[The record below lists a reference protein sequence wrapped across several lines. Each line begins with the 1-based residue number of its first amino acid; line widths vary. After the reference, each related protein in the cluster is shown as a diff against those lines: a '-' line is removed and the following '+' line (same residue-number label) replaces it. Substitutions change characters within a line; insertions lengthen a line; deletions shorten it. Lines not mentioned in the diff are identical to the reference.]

1 MKILIHGKNI
11 ELTGALK
18 EYTESKITKATHHY
32 KDIVKEADIHLSIEK
47 NPRVSFQ
54 SAEVTIFAN
63 GIIIRAEEKSDN
75 LYSSIDLVSNKLCRK
90 LRKYKERIIQSNHKT
105 KTPFKDSTFDDTSNI
120 IKEATDFLKEGSKGV
135 LPEPSI
141 KNKYFE
147 MEPISI
153 SEARKQLD
161 FIDHDFYFFRN
172 KKNNELQVI
181 YKRNHGGYGL
191 IPVSYTHLTLPT
203 KA

>member
-1 MKILIHGKNI
+1 MKILIHGKNL

-18 EYTESKITKATHHY
+18 EYTEAKIEKATHHY

-54 SAEVTIFAN
+54 TAEVTIFAN
-63 GIIIRAEEKSDN
+63 GTVIRAEEKTEN

-90 LRKYKERIIQSNHKT
+90 LRKYKERNNKT
-105 KTPFKDSTFDDTSNI
+105 IHNNQFKTNESFSIETTESRFLD
-120 IKEATDFLKEGSKGV
+120 EALLKEGIEAS

-147 MEPISI
+147 MTPIS
-153 SEARKQLD
+153 SDEARKQLD
-161 FIDHDFYFFRN
+161 LIDHDFYVFRN

-191 IPVSYTHLTLPT
+191 IQS
-203 KA
+203 K

>member
-1 MKILIHGKNI
+1 MKILIHGKNL

-18 EYTESKITKATHHY
+18 KYTEAKIEKATHHY

-54 SAEVTIFAN
+54 TAEVTIFAN
-63 GIIIRAEEKSDN
+63 GTVIRAEEKTEN

-90 LRKYKERIIQSNHKT
+90 LRKYKERNNKT
-105 KTPFKDSTFDDTSNI
+105 IHNNQFKN
-120 IKEATDFLKEGSKGV
+120 KESLKIETTESRFLDVALLKEGMEAS

-147 MEPISI
+147 MTPIS
-153 SEARKQLD
+153 SYEARKQLD
-161 FIDHDFYFFRN
+161 LIDHDFYVFRN
-172 KKNNELQVI
+172 EKNSELQVI
-181 YKRNHGGYGL
+181 YKRNLGGYGL
-191 IPVSYTHLTLPT
+191 IHS
-203 KA
+203 K

>member
-1 MKILIHGKNI
+1 MKILIHGKNL

-18 EYTESKITKATHHY
+18 EYTEAKIEKATHHY

-54 SAEVTIFAN
+54 TAEVTIFAN
-63 GIIIRAEEKSDN
+63 GTVIRAEEKTEN

-90 LRKYKERIIQSNHKT
+90 LRKYKERNNKT
-105 KTPFKDSTFDDTSNI
+105 THNNQFKN
-120 IKEATDFLKEGSKGV
+120 KESLPTESMESGFLDKALLKEGMEAS
-135 LPEPSI
+135 LPAPSI

-147 MEPISI
+147 MNPIS
-153 SEARKQLD
+153 SEEARKQLD
-161 FIDHDFYFFRN
+161 LIDHDFYVFRN

-191 IPVSYTHLTLPT
+191 IQS
-203 KA
+203 K

>member
-1 MKILIHGKNI
+1 MKILIHGKNL

-18 EYTESKITKATHHY
+18 EYTEAKIEKATHHY
-32 KDIVKEADIHLSIEK
+32 KDIVKEAEIHLSIEK

-54 SAEVTIFAN
+54 TAEVTIFAN
-63 GIIIRAEEKSDN
+63 GTVIRAEEKTEN

-90 LRKYKERIIQSNHKT
+90 LRKYKERNNKTIHKNQ
-105 KTPFKDSTFDDTSNI
+105 FKN
-120 IKEATDFLKEGSKGV
+120 KEYFQIENTESRFSDKALLKEGMEAS

-147 MEPISI
+147 MTPISLE
-153 SEARKQLD
+153 EARKQLD
-161 FIDHDFYFFRN
+161 LIDHDFYVFRN

-191 IPVSYTHLTLPT
+191 IQS
-203 KA
+203 K

>member
-1 MKILIHGKNI
+1 MKILIHGKNL

-18 EYTESKITKATHHY
+18 KYTEAKIEKATHHY

-54 SAEVTIFAN
+54 TAEVTIFAN
-63 GIIIRAEEKSDN
+63 GTVIRAEEKTEN

-90 LRKYKERIIQSNHKT
+90 LRKYKERNNKT
-105 KTPFKDSTFDDTSNI
+105 IHNNQFKNRESFQIET
-120 IKEATDFLKEGSKGV
+120 KESRFLDEALLKDGIEAS

-147 MEPISI
+147 MNPIS
-153 SEARKQLD
+153 SEEARKQLD
-161 FIDHDFYFFRN
+161 LIDHDFYVFRN

-191 IPVSYTHLTLPT
+191 IQS
-203 KA
+203 K

>member
-1 MKILIHGKNI
+1 MKILIHGKNL

-18 EYTESKITKATHHY
+18 EYTEAKIEKATHHY

-54 SAEVTIFAN
+54 TAEVTIFAN
-63 GIIIRAEEKSDN
+63 GTVIRAEEKTEN

-90 LRKYKERIIQSNHKT
+90 LRKYKERNNKT
-105 KTPFKDSTFDDTSNI
+105 IHNNQFKNKASFPIETTESRFLDEVLLNEGI
-120 IKEATDFLKEGSKGV
+120 EAS

-147 MEPISI
+147 MNPIS
-153 SEARKQLD
+153 SEEARKQLD
-161 FIDHDFYFFRN
+161 LIDHDFYVFRN

-191 IPVSYTHLTLPT
+191 IQS
-203 KA
+203 K

>member
-1 MKILIHGKNI
+1 MKILIHGKNL

-18 EYTESKITKATHHY
+18 EYTEAKIEKATHHY
-32 KDIVKEADIHLSIEK
+32 KDIVKEADIHLSVEK
-47 NPRVSFQ
+47 NPRVSSQ
-54 SAEVTIFAN
+54 TAEVTIFAN
-63 GIIIRAEEKSDN
+63 GTVIRAEEKTEN

-90 LRKYKERIIQSNHKT
+90 LRKYKERHNKT
-105 KTPFKDSTFDDTSNI
+105 FQNKQFKNKESFTIENTEPRFLDQAL
-120 IKEATDFLKEGSKGV
+120 IKEGMEAT

-147 MEPISI
+147 MNPIS
-153 SEARKQLD
+153 SEEARKQLD
-161 FIDHDFYFFRN
+161 LIDHDFYVFRN

-191 IPVSYTHLTLPT
+191 IQS
-203 KA
+203 K

>member
-1 MKILIHGKNI
+1 MKILIHGKNL

-18 EYTESKITKATHHY
+18 EYTEAKIEKATHHY

-54 SAEVTIFAN
+54 TAEVTIFAN
-63 GIIIRAEEKSDN
+63 GTVIRAEEKTEN

-90 LRKYKERIIQSNHKT
+90 LRKYKERNNKKT
-105 KTPFKDSTFDDTSNI
+105 HNNQFKN
-120 IKEATDFLKEGSKGV
+120 KESLPIESMESRFLDKALLKDGMEAS

-147 MEPISI
+147 MNPIS
-153 SEARKQLD
+153 SEEARKQLD
-161 FIDHDFYFFRN
+161 LIDHDFYVFRN

-191 IPVSYTHLTLPT
+191 IQS
-203 KA
+203 K

>member
-1 MKILIHGKNI
+1 MKILIHGKNL

-18 EYTESKITKATHHY
+18 EYTEAKIEKATHHY
-32 KDIVKEADIHLSIEK
+32 KDIVKEADIHLSVEK

-54 SAEVTIFAN
+54 TAEVTIFAN
-63 GIIIRAEEKSDN
+63 GTVIRAEEKTEN

-90 LRKYKERIIQSNHKT
+90 LRKYKERNNKT
-105 KTPFKDSTFDDTSNI
+105 THNKQFKNKDSLPIESMESGFLD
-120 IKEATDFLKEGSKGV
+120 KALLKEGMEAS

-147 MEPISI
+147 MNPIS
-153 SEARKQLD
+153 SEEARKQLD
-161 FIDHDFYFFRN
+161 LIDHDFYVFRN

-181 YKRNHGGYGL
+181 YKRNHGGYGM
-191 IPVSYTHLTLPT
+191 IQS
-203 KA
+203 K

>member
-1 MKILIHGKNI
+1 MKILIHGKNL

-18 EYTESKITKATHHY
+18 EYTEAKIEKATHHY

-54 SAEVTIFAN
+54 TAEVTIFAN
-63 GIIIRAEEKSDN
+63 GTVIRAEEKTEN

-90 LRKYKERIIQSNHKT
+90 LRKYKERNNKT
-105 KTPFKDSTFDDTSNI
+105 IHNKQFKNKDSLPIESLESSFLDKTLFEEGT
-120 IKEATDFLKEGSKGV
+120 EASLT
-135 LPEPSI
+135 EPSI

-147 MEPISI
+147 MTPIS
-153 SEARKQLD
+153 SEEARKQLD
-161 FIDHDFYFFRN
+161 LIDHDFYVFRN
-172 KKNNELQVI
+172 KKNNELQVL

-191 IPVSYTHLTLPT
+191 IQS
-203 KA
+203 K

>member
-1 MKILIHGKNI
+1 MKILIHGKNL

-18 EYTESKITKATHHY
+18 EYTEAKIEKAIHHY
-32 KDIVKEADIHLSIEK
+32 KDIVKEADIHLSVEK
-47 NPRVSFQ
+47 NPRISFQ
-54 SAEVTIFAN
+54 TAEVTIFAN
-63 GIIIRAEEKSDN
+63 GTIIRAEEKTDN

-90 LRKYKERIIQSNHKT
+90 LRKYKERHNKTLHNNLVKNKNSYSNSIEESESID
-105 KTPFKDSTFDDTSNI
+105 KDIFNKR
-120 IKEATDFLKEGSKGV
+120 KEAR

-147 MEPISI
+147 MIPISL
-153 SEARKQLD
+153 EDARKQLD
-161 FIDHDFYFFRN
+161 LIDHNFYVFRD

-191 IPVSYTHLTLPT
+191 IQS
-203 KA
+203 K

>member
-1 MKILIHGKNI
+1 MKILIHGKNL

-18 EYTESKITKATHHY
+18 EYTEAKIEKATHHY

-54 SAEVTIFAN
+54 TAEVTIFAN
-63 GIIIRAEEKSDN
+63 GTVIRAEEKTEN

-90 LRKYKERIIQSNHKT
+90 LRKYKERNNKT
-105 KTPFKDSTFDDTSNI
+105 IHNNQFKN
-120 IKEATDFLKEGSKGV
+120 KESLPIESMESGFLDKALLKEGMEAS

-147 MEPISI
+147 MTPIS
-153 SEARKQLD
+153 SEEARKQLD
-161 FIDHDFYFFRN
+161 LIDHDFYVFRN

-191 IPVSYTHLTLPT
+191 IQS
-203 KA
+203 K

>member
-1 MKILIHGKNI
+1 MKILIHGKNL

-18 EYTESKITKATHHY
+18 EYTEAKIEKATHHY

-54 SAEVTIFAN
+54 TAEVTIFAN
-63 GIIIRAEEKSDN
+63 GTVIRAEEKTEN

-90 LRKYKERIIQSNHKT
+90 LRKYKERNNKT
-105 KTPFKDSTFDDTSNI
+105 IHNKQFKNKDSLPIESMESN
-120 IKEATDFLKEGSKGV
+120 FLDKSLFKEGTEAS

-147 MEPISI
+147 MTPIS
-153 SEARKQLD
+153 SDEARKQLD
-161 FIDHDFYFFRN
+161 LIDHDFYVFRN

-191 IPVSYTHLTLPT
+191 IQS
-203 KA
+203 K

>member
-1 MKILIHGKNI
+1 MKILIHGKNL

-18 EYTESKITKATHHY
+18 EYTEAKIEKATHHY

-47 NPRVSFQ
+47 NPRVAFQ
-54 SAEVTIFAN
+54 TAEVTIFAN
-63 GIIIRAEEKSDN
+63 GTVIRAEEKTEN

-90 LRKYKERIIQSNHKT
+90 LRKYKERNNKT
-105 KTPFKDSTFDDTSNI
+105 IHNKQFKNKDSLPIENMESSFFD
-120 IKEATDFLKEGSKGV
+120 KPLFKEGTEAS

-147 MEPISI
+147 MTPIS
-153 SEARKQLD
+153 SDEARKQLEL
-161 FIDHDFYFFRN
+161 IDHDFYVFRN

-191 IPVSYTHLTLPT
+191 IQS
-203 KA
+203 K

>member
-1 MKILIHGKNI
+1 MKILIHGKNL

-18 EYTESKITKATHHY
+18 EYTEAKIEKATHHY

-54 SAEVTIFAN
+54 TAEVTIFAN
-63 GIIIRAEEKSDN
+63 GTVIRAEEKTEN

-90 LRKYKERIIQSNHKT
+90 LRKYKERNNKT
-105 KTPFKDSTFDDTSNI
+105 IHNKFKNKESLS
-120 IKEATDFLKEGSKGV
+120 IKSMESGFLDKALLKEGMEAS

-147 MEPISI
+147 MTPIS
-153 SEARKQLD
+153 SEEARKQLD
-161 FIDHDFYFFRN
+161 LIDHDFYVFRN

-191 IPVSYTHLTLPT
+191 IQS
-203 KA
+203 K

>member
-1 MKILIHGKNI
+1 MKILIHGKNL

-18 EYTESKITKATHHY
+18 EYTQAKIAKATHHY

-54 SAEVTIFAN
+54 TAEVTIFAN
-63 GIIIRAEEKSDN
+63 GTVIRAEEKTEN

-90 LRKYKERIIQSNHKT
+90 LRKYKERNNKT
-105 KTPFKDSTFDDTSNI
+105 THNNQFKNKEPFLIETRESRFFE
-120 IKEATDFLKEGSKGV
+120 EALLKEGMEAS

-147 MEPISI
+147 MHPISLE
-153 SEARKQLD
+153 EARKQLD
-161 FIDHDFYFFRN
+161 LIDHDFYVFRN

-191 IPVSYTHLTLPT
+191 IQS
-203 KA
+203 K

>member
-1 MKILIHGKNI
+1 MKILIHGKNL

-18 EYTESKITKATHHY
+18 EYTEAKIEKATHHY

-54 SAEVTIFAN
+54 TAEVTIFAN
-63 GIIIRAEEKSDN
+63 GTVIRAEEKTEN

-90 LRKYKERIIQSNHKT
+90 LRKYKERNNKT
-105 KTPFKDSTFDDTSNI
+105 THINQFKNKESLPIESMDSGFLDKAL
-120 IKEATDFLKEGSKGV
+120 IKEGMEAS

-147 MEPISI
+147 MIPIS
-153 SEARKQLD
+153 SEEARKQLD
-161 FIDHDFYFFRN
+161 LIDHDFYVFRN

-191 IPVSYTHLTLPT
+191 IQS
-203 KA
+203 K

>member
-1 MKILIHGKNI
+1 MKILIHGKNL

-18 EYTESKITKATHHY
+18 EYTEAKIEKATHHY

-54 SAEVTIFAN
+54 TAEVTIFAN
-63 GIIIRAEEKSDN
+63 GTVIRAEEKTEN

-90 LRKYKERIIQSNHKT
+90 LRKYKERNNKT
-105 KTPFKDSTFDDTSNI
+105 IHNKQFKNKDSLPNESMESNFLD
-120 IKEATDFLKEGSKGV
+120 KAFLKEGTEAS

-147 MEPISI
+147 MTPIS
-153 SEARKQLD
+153 SDEARKQLD
-161 FIDHDFYFFRN
+161 LIDHDFYVFRN

-191 IPVSYTHLTLPT
+191 IQS
-203 KA
+203 K

>member
-1 MKILIHGKNI
+1 MKILIHGKNL

-18 EYTESKITKATHHY
+18 EYTEAKIEKATHHY

-54 SAEVTIFAN
+54 TAEVTIFAN
-63 GIIIRAEEKSDN
+63 GTVIRAEEKTEN
-75 LYSSIDLVSNKLCRK
+75 LYSSIDLVSNKLSRK
-90 LRKYKERIIQSNHKT
+90 LRKYKERHNNLVKNRHHYANTIEES
-105 KTPFKDSTFDDTSNI
+105 
-120 IKEATDFLKEGSKGV
+120 DFLDIDIFNERREAR

-147 MEPISI
+147 MIPISLE
-153 SEARKQLD
+153 EARKQLD
-161 FIDHDFYFFRN
+161 FIDHDFYVFKN
-172 KKNNELQVI
+172 KRNNELQVI

-191 IPVSYTHLTLPT
+191 IQS
-203 KA
+203 K

>member
-1 MKILIHGKNI
+1 MKILIHGKNL

-18 EYTESKITKATHHY
+18 EYTEAKIEKATHHY

-54 SAEVTIFAN
+54 TAEVTIFAN
-63 GIIIRAEEKSDN
+63 GTVIRAEEKTEN

-90 LRKYKERIIQSNHKT
+90 LRKYKERNKKITHNNQ
-105 KTPFKDSTFDDTSNI
+105 FKNKESLPIESIESGFLDKDL
-120 IKEATDFLKEGSKGV
+120 IKEGMEAS

-141 KNKYFE
+141 KNKYFK
-147 MEPISI
+147 MTPIS
-153 SEARKQLD
+153 SEEARKQLD
-161 FIDHDFYFFRN
+161 LIDHDFYVFRN
-172 KKNNELQVI
+172 KKNNQLQVI

-191 IPVSYTHLTLPT
+191 IQS
-203 KA
+203 K

>member
-1 MKILIHGKNI
+1 MKILIHGKNL

-18 EYTESKITKATHHY
+18 EYTEAKIEKATHHY

-54 SAEVTIFAN
+54 TAEVTIFAN
-63 GIIIRAEEKSDN
+63 GTVIRAEEKTEN

-90 LRKYKERIIQSNHKT
+90 LRKYKERNNKTIHNNQFKNKESFAIETTESN
-105 KTPFKDSTFDDTSNI
+105 FLD
-120 IKEATDFLKEGSKGV
+120 EALLKEGIEAS

-147 MEPISI
+147 MNPIS
-153 SEARKQLD
+153 SEEARKQLD
-161 FIDHDFYFFRN
+161 LIDHDFYVFRN

-191 IPVSYTHLTLPT
+191 IQS
-203 KA
+203 K

>member
-1 MKILIHGKNI
+1 MKILIHGKNL

-18 EYTESKITKATHHY
+18 EYTEAKIEKATHHY

-54 SAEVTIFAN
+54 TAEVTIFAN
-63 GIIIRAEEKSDN
+63 GTVIRAEEKTEN

-90 LRKYKERIIQSNHKT
+90 LRKYKERNNKT
-105 KTPFKDSTFDDTSNI
+105 THNNQFKN
-120 IKEATDFLKEGSKGV
+120 KESLPIESMESGFLDKALLKEGMEAS
-135 LPEPSI
+135 LPAPSI

-147 MEPISI
+147 MTPISLE
-153 SEARKQLD
+153 EARKQLD
-161 FIDHDFYFFRN
+161 LIDHDFYVFRN

-191 IPVSYTHLTLPT
+191 IQS
-203 KA
+203 K

>member
-1 MKILIHGKNI
+1 MKILIHGKNL

-18 EYTESKITKATHHY
+18 EYTEAKIEKATHHY

-54 SAEVTIFAN
+54 TAEVTIFAN
-63 GIIIRAEEKSDN
+63 GTVIRAEEKTEN

-90 LRKYKERIIQSNHKT
+90 LRKYKERNNKT
-105 KTPFKDSTFDDTSNI
+105 IHNKQFKNKDSLPIESMESN
-120 IKEATDFLKEGSKGV
+120 FLNNALFKEGTEAS

-147 MEPISI
+147 MNPIS
-153 SEARKQLD
+153 SEEARKQLD
-161 FIDHDFYFFRN
+161 LIDHDFYVFRN

-191 IPVSYTHLTLPT
+191 IQS
-203 KA
+203 K

>member
-1 MKILIHGKNI
+1 MKILIHGKNL

-18 EYTESKITKATHHY
+18 EYTEAKIEKATHHY

-54 SAEVTIFAN
+54 TAEVTIFAN
-63 GIIIRAEEKSDN
+63 GTIIRAEEKTEN

-90 LRKYKERIIQSNHKT
+90 LRKYKERHNKTLHNNLVKNKHSYSNET
-105 KTPFKDSTFDDTSNI
+105 EETNSLVKDIFNPERKAI
-120 IKEATDFLKEGSKGV
+120 

-147 MEPISI
+147 MAPISLE
-153 SEARKQLD
+153 EARKQLD
-161 FIDHDFYFFRN
+161 LIDHDFYVFRN
-172 KKNNELQVI
+172 QKNNELQVI

-191 IPVSYTHLTLPT
+191 IQS
-203 KA
+203 K

>member
-1 MKILIHGKNI
+1 MKILIHGRNL

-18 EYTESKITKATHHY
+18 EYTEAKIEKATHHY

-54 SAEVTIFAN
+54 TAEVTIFAN
-63 GIIIRAEEKSDN
+63 GTVIRAEEKTEN

-90 LRKYKERIIQSNHKT
+90 LRKYKERNNKT
-105 KTPFKDSTFDDTSNI
+105 THNKQFKNKDSLPIESMESGFLD
-120 IKEATDFLKEGSKGV
+120 KALLKEGMEAS
-135 LPEPSI
+135 LPAPSI

-147 MEPISI
+147 MTQISLE
-153 SEARKQLD
+153 EARKQLD
-161 FIDHDFYFFRN
+161 LIDHDFYVFRN

-191 IPVSYTHLTLPT
+191 IQS
-203 KA
+203 K

>member
-1 MKILIHGKNI
+1 MKILIHGKNL

-18 EYTESKITKATHHY
+18 EYTEAKIEKATHHY

-54 SAEVTIFAN
+54 TAEVTIFAN
-63 GIIIRAEEKSDN
+63 GTVIRAEEKTEN

-90 LRKYKERIIQSNHKT
+90 LRKYKERNNKT
-105 KTPFKDSTFDDTSNI
+105 IYNNQFKN
-120 IKEATDFLKEGSKGV
+120 KESFPIDNTKSRFLDEALLKEGIEAS

-147 MEPISI
+147 MNPIS
-153 SEARKQLD
+153 SEEARKQLD
-161 FIDHDFYFFRN
+161 LIDHDFYVFRN

-191 IPVSYTHLTLPT
+191 IQS
-203 KA
+203 K

>member
-1 MKILIHGKNI
+1 MKILIHGKNL

-18 EYTESKITKATHHY
+18 EYTQAKIAKATHHY

-54 SAEVTIFAN
+54 TAEVTIFAN
-63 GIIIRAEEKSDN
+63 GTVIRAEEKTEN

-90 LRKYKERIIQSNHKT
+90 LRKYKERNNKT
-105 KTPFKDSTFDDTSNI
+105 THNNQFKNKEPFLIETRESRFFE
-120 IKEATDFLKEGSKGV
+120 EALLKEGIEAS

-147 MEPISI
+147 MHPISLE
-153 SEARKQLD
+153 EARKQLD
-161 FIDHDFYFFRN
+161 LIDHDFYVFRN

-191 IPVSYTHLTLPT
+191 IQS
-203 KA
+203 K

>member
-1 MKILIHGKNI
+1 MKILIHGKNL

-18 EYTESKITKATHHY
+18 EYTESKIEKATHHY

-54 SAEVTIFAN
+54 TAEVTIFAN
-63 GIIIRAEEKSDN
+63 GTIIRAEEKTEN

-90 LRKYKERIIQSNHKT
+90 LRKYKERKSKT
-105 KTPFKDSTFDDTSNI
+105 IHNNQFKNRESFPIETTESRFLD
-120 IKEATDFLKEGSKGV
+120 EALPKDGTEAS

-147 MEPISI
+147 MHPIS
-153 SEARKQLD
+153 SEEARKQLD
-161 FIDHDFYFFRN
+161 LIDHDFYVFRN

-191 IPVSYTHLTLPT
+191 IQS
-203 KA
+203 K

>member
-1 MKILIHGKNI
+1 MKILIHGKNL

-18 EYTESKITKATHHY
+18 EYTEAKIEKATHHY

-54 SAEVTIFAN
+54 TAEVTIFAN
-63 GIIIRAEEKSDN
+63 GTVIRAEEKTEN

-90 LRKYKERIIQSNHKT
+90 LRKYKERNNKT
-105 KTPFKDSTFDDTSNI
+105 IHNKQFKN
-120 IKEATDFLKEGSKGV
+120 KESLKIETTESRFLDIALLKEGMEAS

-147 MEPISI
+147 MNPIS
-153 SEARKQLD
+153 SEEARKQLD
-161 FIDHDFYFFRN
+161 LIDHDFYVFRN

-191 IPVSYTHLTLPT
+191 IQS
-203 KA
+203 K

>member
-1 MKILIHGKNI
+1 MKILIHGKNL

-18 EYTESKITKATHHY
+18 EYTEAKIEKATHHY

-47 NPRVSFQ
+47 NPRVALQ
-54 SAEVTIFAN
+54 TAEVTIFAN
-63 GIIIRAEEKSDN
+63 GTVIRAEEKTEN

-90 LRKYKERIIQSNHKT
+90 LRKYKERNNKTNHSK
-105 KTPFKDSTFDDTSNI
+105 N
-120 IKEATDFLKEGSKGV
+120 KESFPVESSESSFLNKALFEDGREAS

-147 MEPISI
+147 MIPIS
-153 SEARKQLD
+153 SEDARRQLD
-161 FIDHDFYFFRN
+161 LIDHDFYVFRN
-172 KKNNELQVI
+172 SKNNELQVI

-191 IPVSYTHLTLPT
+191 IQS
-203 KA
+203 K

>member
-1 MKILIHGKNI
+1 MKILIHGKNL

-18 EYTESKITKATHHY
+18 EYTEAKIEKATHHY

-54 SAEVTIFAN
+54 TAEVTIFAN
-63 GIIIRAEEKSDN
+63 GTVIRAEEKTEN

-90 LRKYKERIIQSNHKT
+90 LRKYKERNNKT
-105 KTPFKDSTFDDTSNI
+105 IHNKQFKNKDSLPIESMESNFLD
-120 IKEATDFLKEGSKGV
+120 KALFKEGMEAT
-135 LPEPSI
+135 LPDPSI

-147 MEPISI
+147 MTPIS
-153 SEARKQLD
+153 SEEARKQLD
-161 FIDHDFYFFRN
+161 LIDHDFYVFRN

-191 IPVSYTHLTLPT
+191 IQS
-203 KA
+203 K